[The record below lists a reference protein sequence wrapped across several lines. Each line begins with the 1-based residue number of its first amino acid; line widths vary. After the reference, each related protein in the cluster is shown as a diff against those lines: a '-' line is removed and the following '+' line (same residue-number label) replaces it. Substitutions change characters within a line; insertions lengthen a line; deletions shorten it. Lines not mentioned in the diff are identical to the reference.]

1 MALTISNNGLA
12 IIKKYEGCKL
22 TAYKCPAGVWTI
34 GYGHTAGVEKG
45 MVITQAKADAY
56 LKADCAK
63 FEKAVNKYYSKYKF
77 NQNQFDALVSFTYN
91 CGAGNL
97 NKLLNYGER
106 SISKISDKI
115 TSYNKANGKV
125 LNGLVKRRAEEKAL
139 FDKKVAK
146 QKTTKTTTSSSKKV
160 ETAKSFN
167 KNYAKNYTTK
177 DKLNLRYGAGKSKS
191 EVLTMPKGARVTCY
205 GYYTKVDGTIWLLVT
220 YSNGSKLYTGFC
232 SKGYLK

>member
-1 MALTISNNGLA
+1 MALTISKNGLA

-97 NKLLNYGER
+97 NKLLNNGER
-106 SISKISDKI
+106 SISEISTKI
-115 TSYNKANGKV
+115 TAYNKASGKV

-146 QKTTKTTTSSSKKV
+146 TTKSSSATPKKV
-160 ETAKSFN
+160 ETAESFD
-167 KNYAKNYTTK
+167 KYYAKNYTTK
-177 DKLNLRYGAGKSKS
+177 DGLNLRYGAGTSKSK
-191 EVLTMPKGARVTCY
+191 VLTMPKGARVTCY